1 MLKRIPKYVWV
12 TYLLLALLQFL
23 TYYLTQVINQNRTL
37 YDLTIHFI
45 DDKVPFISFFVIFYI
60 ISYPFWV
67 ISPLI
72 ICKSSKQDYLNWVIS
87 AVTLYIITFTTY
99 VIIPTTITRP
109 IVENNNIFDKLVNMI
124 YLSDSPDR
132 PTNLFPSMHC
142 WISVVCYL
150 GVSKQNNINKYY
162 RIGSLIL
169 AILICLSTQFIK
181 QHYIVDLISGV
192 LLPVIVF
199 YAVRKINLARKIFK
213 EKKNDN

>member
-1 MLKRIPKYVWV
+1 MIKRIPKYVWV

-23 TYYLTQVINQNRTL
+23 TYYLTQIINQNRTL

-45 DDKVPFISFFVIFYI
+45 DDNVPFISFFVIFYI
-60 ISYPFWV
+60 ISYPFWA
-67 ISPLI
+67 ISPLV
-72 ICKSSKQDYLNWVIS
+72 ICKNSKQDYLNWVIS
-87 AVTLYIITFTTY
+87 AAILYIITFVTY
-99 VIIPTTITRP
+99 IIIPTTITRP
-109 IVENNNIFDKLVNMI
+109 VVENNNIFDKLVNMI

-142 WISVVCYL
+142 WLSIICYL
-150 GVSKQNNINKYY
+150 GVSKQNNISKYY

-181 QHYIVDLISGV
+181 QHYLVDLISGV

-199 YAVRKINLARKIFK
+199 YIVNKINLSKKIFMR
-213 EKKNDN
+213 KKNDN